1 MDVMSW
7 DRKYSLET
15 GQAKTRD
22 GRLVVRLRE
31 ATLDDRPILV
41 GDVTVT
47 KPPFK
52 SEHELK
58 TEHHYWEIGGLGI
71 NGDDDLVNL

>member
-1 MDVMSW
+1 MSW
-7 DRKYSLET
+7 DRKHSLAT

-31 ATLDDRPILV
+31 ATLDGRPVLI

-52 SEHELK
+52 TGKELK

>member
-1 MDVMSW
+1 MDLNW
-7 DRKYSLET
+7 DRKLSLDT

-22 GRLVVRLRE
+22 GRLVVRLKE
-31 ATLDDRPILV
+31 ATLDGRAVLI
-41 GDVTVT
+41 GDLTVN

-52 SEHELK
+52 KISQLK
-58 TEHHYWEIGGLGI
+58 IEHHYWEISGLGI